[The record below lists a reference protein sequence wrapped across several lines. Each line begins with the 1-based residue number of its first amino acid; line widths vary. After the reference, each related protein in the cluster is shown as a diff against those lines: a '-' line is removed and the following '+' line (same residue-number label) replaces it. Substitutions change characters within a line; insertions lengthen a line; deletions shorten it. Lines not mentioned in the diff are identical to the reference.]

1 MSRINYQDGDIL
13 QGKPLGQEKRC
24 SKGCR
29 HGVKKCIRFK
39 LWCEFSIYSA
49 EILCLSYALESWR
62 LWHSKQWGP
71 HGSLIFDFWWLRD
84 DEWNTLAPLE
94 CFSPYKTF
102 HRLWPFFLKRKWL
115 AYSLYYRLLFSLSC
129 RAVTHVDM
137 SLSAYS
143 SFPLK
148 EHNCS
153 ESFHPSYVL
162 LDQAVAI
169 YVSCI
174 TVSFLSNF
182 NFIAAFG
189 FITCLQ
195 VSLKEKCFHL
205 RRFKWPPLASMGS
218 N

>member
-62 LWHSKQWGP
+62 LWH
-71 HGSLIFDFWWLRD
+71 